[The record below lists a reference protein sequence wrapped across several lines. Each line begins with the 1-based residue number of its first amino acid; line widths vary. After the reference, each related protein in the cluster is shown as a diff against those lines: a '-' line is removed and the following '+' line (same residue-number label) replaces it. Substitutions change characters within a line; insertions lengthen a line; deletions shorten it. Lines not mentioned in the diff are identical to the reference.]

1 VQFWRSVMEVLLEL
15 NESRKILTVDRDELV
30 YTVKH
35 EIELLGIR
43 GVLAYFSCP
52 RGQSSSSKKV
62 FILQRWSEKWK
73 SFVDVTDIEQVEEGD
88 RLILQCDTNMVATE
102 QNCGTS
108 SSFDVSRG
116 KVCEL

>member
-1 VQFWRSVMEVLLEL
+1 MSLGKSLLLIVMSWFTLLNMKLNCLESAEYWLIFHALEDSLRAPKRSLFYKGGLKNGSPSWTL
-15 NESRKILTVDRDELV
+15 
-30 YTVKH
+30 
-35 EIELLGIR
+35 
-43 GVLAYFSCP
+43 
-52 RGQSSSSKKV
+52 
-62 FILQRWSEKWK
+62 
-73 SFVDVTDIEQVEEGD
+73 QVEEGD

>member
-1 VQFWRSVMEVLLEL
+1 MQFWRSVMEVLLEL

-62 FILQRWSEKWK
+62 FILQRWSEK
-73 SFVDVTDIEQVEEGD
+73 
-88 RLILQCDTNMVATE
+88 
-102 QNCGTS
+102 
-108 SSFDVSRG
+108 
-116 KVCEL
+116 